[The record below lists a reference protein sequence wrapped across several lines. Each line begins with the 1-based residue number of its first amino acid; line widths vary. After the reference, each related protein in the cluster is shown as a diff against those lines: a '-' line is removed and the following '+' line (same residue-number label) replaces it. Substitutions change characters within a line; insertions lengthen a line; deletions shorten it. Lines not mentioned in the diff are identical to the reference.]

1 MISINKRIICSIRR
15 NKRDKK
21 VSTPTAGAFT
31 IWKCANV
38 AGGSGKQEILNA
50 VGIGVVRARYC
61 NGTDCSIDFIIAFHG
76 HNSRDEFRAS
86 RMPDRTIHKPLLG
99 AR

>member
-1 MISINKRIICSIRR
+1 MISIKKRIICSIRR

-50 VGIGVVRARYC
+50 VG
-61 NGTDCSIDFIIAFHG
+61 NPLSIQGKGKLKVFSPIFP
-76 HNSRDEFRAS
+76 FRS
-86 RMPDRTIHKPLLG
+86 DSTG
-99 AR
+99 Q

>member
-1 MISINKRIICSIRR
+1 MISIKKRIICSIRR

-38 AGGSGKQEILNA
+38 AGGSGKQEIL
-50 VGIGVVRARYC
+50 VVMPGDEELVERGIAMKQIVQ
-61 NGTDCSIDFIIAFHG
+61 
-76 HNSRDEFRAS
+76 
-86 RMPDRTIHKPLLG
+86 
-99 AR
+99 

>member
-1 MISINKRIICSIRR
+1 MARTIGEATIEYIHELLKHFFFQLLCDDFKEKWMISINKRIICSIRR

-38 AGGSGKQEILNA
+38 AGGSGKQEIL
-50 VGIGVVRARYC
+50 VV
-61 NGTDCSIDFIIAFHG
+61 
-76 HNSRDEFRAS
+76 
-86 RMPDRTIHKPLLG
+86 MPWE
-99 AR
+99 

>member
-38 AGGSGKQEILNA
+38 AGGSGKQEIL
-50 VGIGVVRARYC
+50 VV
-61 NGTDCSIDFIIAFHG
+61 
-76 HNSRDEFRAS
+76 
-86 RMPDRTIHKPLLG
+86 MPWE
-99 AR
+99 